1 MFSIQ
6 VRRARDCL
14 KTDDDNSLV
23 LSFWNVF
30 RLFRSFGE
38 VLQDVSLFSE
48 NRAKLNLA

>member
-1 MFSIQ
+1 MYVFMYILN
-6 VRRARDCL
+6 VL
-14 KTDDDNSLV
+14 NPGDDHSLV

-48 NRAKLNLA
+48 NRAKINLA